1 MTRGDAVNPLDAP
14 DPIAL
19 LRELL
24 ERAAAAEGTPDV
36 PMALAT
42 ADATGA
48 PSVRIVLLKG
58 LDARGF
64 VFFTNH
70 GSQKAR
76 ELDDNPRAALCF
88 FWPSLVTQARAQ
100 GSVQRLDAA
109 ESDAYFATRPRDSQL
124 AAWASRQSAPIASR
138 EELITRYEAVAA
150 RFAGGP
156 VPRPAFWGGY
166 RLRPDRIEFWTG
178 DVARLH
184 HRTCFIRSASSWE
197 ATILQP

>member
-1 MTRGDAVNPLDAP
+1 MTAGDSVTPPDAP

-19 LRELL
+19 LRDLL
-24 ERAAAAEGTPDV
+24 ERAAAAEGTSDV

-58 LDARGF
+58 MDARGF
-64 VFFTNH
+64 VFFTNY

-100 GSVQRLDAA
+100 GRVQRLDAA

-124 AAWASRQSAPIASR
+124 AAWASRQSAPIGSR
-138 EELITRYEAVAA
+138 EELITRFEAVAA
-150 RFAGGP
+150 RFAGDP
-156 VPRPAFWGGY
+156 VPRPPFWGGY
-166 RLRPDRIEFWTG
+166 RLDADRIEFWQG

-184 HRTCFIRSASSWE
+184 HRTRFIRGVSSWDVE
-197 ATILQP
+197 ILQP